1 MEFASRLRIDRA
13 GRYTFGVISDDG
25 SRVWIDGRMLIDN
38 DGSHTADMKLGAI
51 DLGAGLHDVRIEYFD
66 DYMGQR
72 LELRYA
78 TEGMPLQPVPY
89 DRFE

>member
-1 MEFASRLRIDRA
+1 M
-13 GRYTFGVISDDG
+13 ISDDG

-78 TEGMPLQPVPY
+78 TEGMPLQPVPF